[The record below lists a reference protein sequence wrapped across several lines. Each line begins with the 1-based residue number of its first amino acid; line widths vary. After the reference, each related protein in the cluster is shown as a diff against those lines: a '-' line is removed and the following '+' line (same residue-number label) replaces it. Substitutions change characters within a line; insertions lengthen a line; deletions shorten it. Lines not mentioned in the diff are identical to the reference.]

1 MNRSKNKVFLKFFFI
16 VYVSVLI
23 YFSITP
29 NQPFNYNRFLNEDKL
44 LHFFVYMIGSLL
56 LYFSF
61 FKNSKKASRII
72 YGLFF
77 LFFIIFPIAD
87 ELYQENLP
95 YRDGNFFDAFFSIIG
110 FLTGTI
116 LSIILSTAIDESYRR
131 RGV

>member
-16 VYVSVLI
+16 IYVSVLI

-87 ELYQENLP
+87 EFYQEKLP